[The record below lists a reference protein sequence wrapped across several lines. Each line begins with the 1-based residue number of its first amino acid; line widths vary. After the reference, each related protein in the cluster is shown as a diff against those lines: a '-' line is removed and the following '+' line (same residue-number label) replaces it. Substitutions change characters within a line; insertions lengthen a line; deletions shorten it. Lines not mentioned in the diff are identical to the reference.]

1 MDSTGTVLQEYR
13 KKLVSDSQFGILYY
27 IDNGAMQEISVKII
41 PRSGIEHMGDKT
53 EQPVIEPNSEQKKQ
67 FKTTLLTQ
75 SEGRLL
81 MVGVAL
87 AFVYAFWLGTKML
100 YSPED
105 SQALVGMTA
114 TQIIF
119 GRAAGMAFGYS
130 LDLKHSTII
139 PICIVIE
146 TILVLIFYPL
156 FVLSWRRLLV
166 VKWLKNIFERIR
178 NAAEANKDIVRRYG
192 IIGLFVFVWFPFWMT
207 GPVVGCVIGF
217 LLNLRV
223 WVIMTAVLA
232 GTCAAIFGWA
242 FFLRQ
247 LLDQTA
253 SYSPYAAMAL
263 MVLLVIIIISGHIL
277 HRSPHGN
284 NHKSNL

>member
-1 MDSTGTVLQEYR
+1 MAE
-13 KKLVSDSQFGILYY
+13 
-27 IDNGAMQEISVKII
+27 
-41 PRSGIEHMGDKT
+41 KT
-53 EQPVIEPNSEQKKQ
+53 ERTANGSNSEQRKF

-114 TQIIF
+114 AQIIF

-217 LLNLRV
+217 FLNLRV

-232 GTCAAIFGWA
+232 GTVAAIFGWA
-242 FFLRQ
+242 FFLHN

-253 SYSPYAAMAL
+253 SYSPYAAMVL
-263 MVLLVIIIISGHIL
+263 MILLIAMIIAGHVL
-277 HRSPHGN
+277 HRSPHEN
-284 NHKSNL
+284 KHKTDD

>member
-1 MDSTGTVLQEYR
+1 ME
-13 KKLVSDSQFGILYY
+13 
-27 IDNGAMQEISVKII
+27 
-41 PRSGIEHMGDKT
+41 DKT
-53 EQPVIEPNSEQKKQ
+53 ERTANGASSEQRKLL
-67 FKTTLLTQ
+67 KTTLLTQ

-81 MVGVAL
+81 MVGVAM
-87 AFVYAFWLGTKML
+87 AFIYAFWLGTKML

-114 TQIIF
+114 AQIIF

-130 LDLKHSTII
+130 LDLKHSTVI

-146 TILVLIFYPL
+146 TIVVLIFYPL
-156 FVLSWRRLLV
+156 FVFSWRRLLV
-166 VKWLKNIFERIR
+166 VKWLKNIFQRIR
-178 NAAEANKDIVRRYG
+178 NSAEANKDMIRKYG

-223 WVIMTAVLA
+223 WVIMAAVLA
-232 GTCAAIFGWA
+232 GTIAAIFGWA
-242 FFLRQ
+242 FFLRN

-253 SYSPYAAMAL
+253 SYSPYAAMVL
-263 MVLLVIIIISGHIL
+263 MVLLIIIIIAGHIL
-277 HRSPHGN
+277 HQTPHEN
-284 NHKSNL
+284 KDKD

>member
-1 MDSTGTVLQEYR
+1 MSEL
-13 KKLVSDSQFGILYY
+13 SDHPI
-27 IDNGAMQEISVKII
+27 
-41 PRSGIEHMGDKT
+41 KT
-53 EQPVIEPNSEQKKQ
+53 LKNIFPKKQ
-67 FKTTLLTQ
+67 FKTALLTQ

-81 MVGVAL
+81 MLGVAL
-87 AFVYAFWLGTKML
+87 ALVYAFWLGTKML

-130 LDLKHSTII
+130 LDLKHSTVI

-146 TILVLIFYPL
+146 TILILIFYPL

-166 VKWLKNIFERIR
+166 IKWFKNLFERIR
-178 NAAEANKDIVRRYG
+178 KSAEANKDEVRKYG
-192 IIGLFVFVWFPFWMT
+192 IIGLFVFVWLPFWMT

-223 WVIMTAVLA
+223 WVIMTTVLA
-232 GTCAAIFGWA
+232 GTVAAVFGWA
-242 FFLRQ
+242 FFLRNM
-247 LLDQTA
+247 LDQTA
-253 SYSPYAAMAL
+253 SYSHYAAMVL
-263 MVLLVIIIISGHIL
+263 MILVIIVIIAGHIL
-277 HRSPHGN
+277 HKTSD
-284 NHKSNL
+284 

>member
-1 MDSTGTVLQEYR
+1 MAE
-13 KKLVSDSQFGILYY
+13 
-27 IDNGAMQEISVKII
+27 
-41 PRSGIEHMGDKT
+41 KT
-53 EQPVIEPNSEQKKQ
+53 ERTANGSNSEQRKF

-114 TQIIF
+114 AQIIF
-119 GRAAGMAFGYS
+119 GRAAGMALGYS

-217 LLNLRV
+217 FLNLRV

-232 GTCAAIFGWA
+232 GTVAAIFGWA
-242 FFLRQ
+242 FFLHN

-253 SYSPYAAMAL
+253 SYSPYAAMVL
-263 MVLLVIIIISGHIL
+263 MILLIAMIIAGHVL
-277 HRSPHGN
+277 HRSPHEN
-284 NHKSNL
+284 KHKTDD

>member
-1 MDSTGTVLQEYR
+1 MGCAKR
-13 KKLVSDSQFGILYY
+13 
-27 IDNGAMQEISVKII
+27 
-41 PRSGIEHMGDKT
+41 MGDKT
-53 EQPVIEPNSEQKKQ
+53 EQSATEAHSEQRKLLR
-67 FKTTLLTQ
+67 TTLLTQ
-75 SEGRLL
+75 SEGRFL
-81 MVGVAL
+81 MAGVTL
-87 AFVYAFWLGTKML
+87 AFIYAFWLGTKML

-130 LDLKHSTII
+130 LDLKHSTVIPMCII
-139 PICIVIE
+139 IE

-166 VKWLKNIFERIR
+166 VKWLKNIFQRIR
-178 NAAEANKDIVRRYG
+178 NAAEANKDMVRKYG

-232 GTCAAIFGWA
+232 GTVAAIFGWA
-242 FFLRQ
+242 FFLRS
-247 LLDQTA
+247 LLDRTA
-253 SYSPYAAMAL
+253 SYSPYAAMVLMAL
-263 MVLLVIIIISGHIL
+263 LIIIIIAGHIL
-277 HRSPHGN
+277 HRPLYENKHN
-284 NHKSNL
+284 TNP